1 LWGVK
6 KGAGTLKK
14 AFLKTRDPD
23 LHFRMDAR
31 ANGFYETAVLWQP
44 PNQKTR
50 SERIDFVAG
59 SGDECQTYLSDS
71 R

>member
-1 LWGVK
+1 MK